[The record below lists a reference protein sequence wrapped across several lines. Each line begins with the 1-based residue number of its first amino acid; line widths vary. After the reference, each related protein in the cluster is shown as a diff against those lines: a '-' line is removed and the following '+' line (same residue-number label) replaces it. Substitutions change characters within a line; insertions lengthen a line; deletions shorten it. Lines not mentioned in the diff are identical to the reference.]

1 MSYNFLFSWGLLLF
15 KVWVSI
21 NIFFKILFLLLY
33 VLPGLQLV
41 FFPLVGFIS
50 LYFLEF
56 FFGKKIVIYFLPY
69 FYSFM
74 FIVGVILI
82 QFVFTF
88 FLSFYYILAVWIN
101 CGLIVINWGFLF
113 DTLSVSM
120 LSMVSIVSYSV
131 HIYSLDYMKSDLMLT
146 RFLSYLSLFT
156 FFMFILVSG
165 NNLVQ
170 LFLGWEG
177 IGLCSYLL
185 ISFWNTRVQAN
196 KASIKALIMNR
207 VGDACFLLGIILLFF
222 LFRSFDFSIIFSLI
236 PYFQESYFNILNFKF
251 KILDL
256 ICLFLFFGSMGK
268 SAQIGLHTWLPDA
281 MEGPTPVSALIHA
294 ATLVTAGVFLIIRCS
309 PLFEFSSIILL
320 FIMLIGGITAF
331 FSATVAITQDDIKK
345 VIAYSTCSQLG
356 YMIFICGLS
365 EYQISLFHLINHAFF
380 KALLFLSAGSIIHGV
395 LGEQDVRR
403 FGKLIKLIPF
413 TYMMM
418 LLGFFA
424 LSGFP
429 FLSGFYSKDLIL
441 EVSFSKYFIEG
452 IFSYFIGSVSAGLT
466 AFYSFR
472 ILYYSFWTETQL
484 FKYSIQKIDE
494 LSYNMGCSL
503 SILALGSMFSGYLFK
518 DIFIGFGNLIW
529 TNSIYQDSYNTIGVD
544 QEFIPLIVKNV
555 PLIFSFFG
563 LLLSIIFNNLIL
575 YFNNFIKINF
585 QNSSFYKNNIIFIYW
600 FFFKKWY
607 WDYVYNYYIGYSI
620 LNYSYEY
627 CYKLIDKGIIEL
639 FNKFILEKFVYRS
652 SFNIGLTQLGIV
664 YHLFFFLF
672 MGLFLLIINIL
683 IF

>member
-185 ISFWNTRVQAN
+185 ISF
-196 KASIKALIMNR
+196 
-207 VGDACFLLGIILLFF
+207 
-222 LFRSFDFSIIFSLI
+222 
-236 PYFQESYFNILNFKF
+236 
-251 KILDL
+251 
-256 ICLFLFFGSMGK
+256 
-268 SAQIGLHTWLPDA
+268 
-281 MEGPTPVSALIHA
+281 
-294 ATLVTAGVFLIIRCS
+294 
-309 PLFEFSSIILL
+309 
-320 FIMLIGGITAF
+320 
-331 FSATVAITQDDIKK
+331 
-345 VIAYSTCSQLG
+345 
-356 YMIFICGLS
+356 
-365 EYQISLFHLINHAFF
+365 
-380 KALLFLSAGSIIHGV
+380 
-395 LGEQDVRR
+395 
-403 FGKLIKLIPF
+403 
-413 TYMMM
+413 
-418 LLGFFA
+418 
-424 LSGFP
+424 
-429 FLSGFYSKDLIL
+429 
-441 EVSFSKYFIEG
+441 
-452 IFSYFIGSVSAGLT
+452 
-466 AFYSFR
+466 
-472 ILYYSFWTETQL
+472 
-484 FKYSIQKIDE
+484 
-494 LSYNMGCSL
+494 
-503 SILALGSMFSGYLFK
+503 
-518 DIFIGFGNLIW
+518 
-529 TNSIYQDSYNTIGVD
+529 
-544 QEFIPLIVKNV
+544 
-555 PLIFSFFG
+555 
-563 LLLSIIFNNLIL
+563 
-575 YFNNFIKINF
+575 
-585 QNSSFYKNNIIFIYW
+585 
-600 FFFKKWY
+600 
-607 WDYVYNYYIGYSI
+607 
-620 LNYSYEY
+620 
-627 CYKLIDKGIIEL
+627 
-639 FNKFILEKFVYRS
+639 
-652 SFNIGLTQLGIV
+652 
-664 YHLFFFLF
+664 
-672 MGLFLLIINIL
+672 
-683 IF
+683 